1 MAPPSA
7 RSFVN
12 YLLLAGFCGF
22 LFFFGLNY
30 FGLVGADEPR
40 YAQIAR
46 EMLERGDWVTP
57 TLGGKP
63 WLEKPIFY
71 YWQAI
76 VAYRLFGVSDWAA
89 RLPSAVDASVMVLAI
104 YLFLRK
110 IRPAFDLDGALI
122 AASMAGVIGF
132 ARAASTDMPVS
143 AMFTIGMLSWWAW
156 RESSRKFYLALFFAF
171 LALGTLAKGPV
182 AVVLAAVILGL
193 YTLITRE
200 PSLLYRT
207 MWLPGLLLYCA
218 IALPWYVAVQVRNP
232 EFFRIF
238 ILEHNFARFAT
249 DLYHHS
255 QPIWYYLPVT
265 LVALLPWTALA
276 IAALWNSSRSV
287 DIKRGLMLFSLI
299 WFLVPVILF
308 SLSRSKL
315 PGYILPAMPAVAILV
330 VEWAS
335 VEESAPRWW
344 TLAIHS
350 LLAGVVLIPALM
362 LPYLLLLHHL
372 PVGRS
377 GMLTVT
383 IGLAIA
389 GAILATIKGRPS
401 LPIIRFVTL
410 IPVVL
415 GVAAILKLG
424 APALDEVLSARP
436 VAAMISRLQAGAQ
449 PLAISGLSRET
460 EYGLQFYRNAPVYR
474 YERGEQPAGDHI
486 LLLRSGVAPTA
497 GGRRVLHLG
506 SFPAQNIEFYWV
518 KQQ

>member
-1 MAPPSA
+1 MASPSA

-63 WLEKPIFY
+63 WLEKPVLY

-76 VAYRLFGVSDWAA
+76 VAYRLFGVSDWTA
-89 RLPSAVDASVMVLAI
+89 RLPSAVDAGAMVLAI
-104 YLFLRK
+104 YFFLRK

-122 AASMAGVIGF
+122 TASMAGVIGF

-156 RESSRKFYLALFFAF
+156 RESSRKVYLALFFVF

-182 AVVLAAVILGL
+182 TVVLAVIILCL
-193 YTLITRE
+193 YALITRE
-200 PSLLYRT
+200 LHLLWDSL
-207 MWLPGLLLYCA
+207 WLPGLLLYSA

-232 EFFRIF
+232 AFFRIF
-238 ILEHNFARFAT
+238 ILEHNFARFAS
-249 DLYHHS
+249 DLYHHT

-276 IAALWNSSRSV
+276 IAALWNSLRTFE
-287 DIKRGLMLFSLI
+287 IKPGLMLFSLI

-308 SLSRSKL
+308 SVSRSKL
-315 PGYILPAMPAVAILV
+315 PGYILPAVPAGALLV
-330 VEWAS
+330 VEWARRK
-335 VEESAPRWW
+335 ENAPRWW

-350 LLAGVVLIPALM
+350 LIAGAVLMPAMM

-377 GMLTVT
+377 GLLT
-383 IGLAIA
+383 IAISLAIA
-389 GAILATIKGRPS
+389 GAILVTIKGRPS

-410 IPVVL
+410 VPVVL
-415 GVAAILKLG
+415 GVAAILKVG
-424 APALDEVLSARP
+424 APAVDETLSARP
-436 VAAMISRLQAGAQ
+436 VAGMIVRLQAGAL
-449 PLAISGLSRET
+449 PLAMNGLPRET

-486 LLLRSGVAPTA
+486 LLLRSGVLPGAS
-497 GGRRVLHLG
+497 GRRMLHLG
-506 SFPAQNIEFYWV
+506 SFPAQRIEFYWV
-518 KQQ
+518 GKQ